1 MINRMPVSNI
11 KRRIDRAAY
20 GASQLARTAFF
31 TGHYL
36 LAARLA
42 PPVDT
47 PPRQGR
53 LPGWAEITR
62 DLQSLYKRDWENI
75 EAGHYKAP
83 PDIRPNARWAF
94 RQSLKFL
101 NDLPSV
107 HSRRRRGTNSEV
119 FNDQTKGK
127 YPRYYLQN
135 FHNQTDGWLS
145 DDSAGMYD
153 FQVETLF
160 TGGAD
165 AMRRQAFPSI
175 AGIARSQDDKPLTVL
190 DVGCGTGRFLAD
202 IYRNYP
208 SVVPIG
214 LDLSRAYLKKA
225 DYHLRRAADR
235 QFLEVNAESIPLPDA
250 SVDVVTTVF
259 LFHELPKKVRRVVA
273 GEMARVLKPGGTLVF
288 VDSIQRGDHVAYDE
302 LLDRFPFGFHEPY
315 YRDYVRD
322 DLEGVFAES
331 GLMCRSVERAF
342 FSRVMV
348 LQRVR

>member
-1 MINRMPVSNI
+1 MTNRMPLSSF

-31 TGHYL
+31 SGHYM
-36 LAARLA
+36 LAARLT
-42 PPVDT
+42 PPVDMPART
-47 PPRQGR
+47 GR
-53 LPGWAEITR
+53 LPGWAEITK

-75 EAGHYKAP
+75 EAGHYRVP
-83 PDIRPNARWAF
+83 PDIRPNARLAF

-107 HSRRRRGTNSEV
+107 HNRRRRGASSEV

-135 FHNQTDGWLS
+135 FHHQTDGWLS
-145 DDSAGMYD
+145 DESADMYD
-153 FQVETLF
+153 FQVEALF

-165 AMRRQAFPSI
+165 AMRRQAFPAI
-175 AGIARSQDDKPLTVL
+175 AEVARSQDDKPLTLL

-202 IYRNYP
+202 VYRNFP
-208 SVVPIG
+208 SVIPMG
-214 LDLSRAYLKKA
+214 LDLSCAYLKKA
-225 DYHLRRAADR
+225 DHHLRRAADR
-235 QFLEVNAESIPLPDA
+235 QLLEANAESIPLPDT
-250 SVDVVTTVF
+250 SVDIVTTIF
-259 LFHELPKKVRRVVA
+259 LFHELPKKIRRAVA

-288 VDSIQRGDHVAYDE
+288 VDSIQRGDHAAYDE

-322 DLEGVFAES
+322 GLEEVFAEA
-331 GLMCRSVERAF
+331 GLQCISIERAF

-348 LQRVR
+348 LKKIR